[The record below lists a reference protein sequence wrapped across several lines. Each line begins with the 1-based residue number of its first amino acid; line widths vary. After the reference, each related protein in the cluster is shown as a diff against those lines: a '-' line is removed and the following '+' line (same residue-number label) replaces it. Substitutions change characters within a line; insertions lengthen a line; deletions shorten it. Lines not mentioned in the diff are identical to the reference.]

1 MHCIKLPIK
10 MYMYIES
17 GCLSCI
23 AVAVPLVVVS
33 LIVCAGV
40 VFITAIV
47 AYTLK
52 RKNRVNNK
60 TNGTNG

>member
-23 AVAVPLVVVS
+23 AVAVPLVVV
-33 LIVCAGV
+33 LIACAGV
-40 VFITAIV
+40 VFIIV

-52 RKNRVNNK
+52 RKNRVNAEYY
-60 TNGTNG
+60 NGTKG

>member
-1 MHCIKLPIK
+1 

-23 AVAVPLVVVS
+23 AVAVPLVVV
-33 LIVCAGV
+33 LIACAGV
-40 VFITAIV
+40 VFIIV

-52 RKNRVNNK
+52 RKNRVNAEYY
-60 TNGTNG
+60 NGTKG